1 MVMSDELERPKRND
15 EAEVEAHHN
24 WKKGAGV
31 EAGDEADGGDEVEA
45 HHNWKKGAGVE
56 AGDEAD
62 DGDDFEAHRH
72 NKFA

>member
-1 MVMSDELERPKRND
+1 MSDELERPKRND

-31 EAGDEADGGDEVEA
+31 EAGDEAD
-45 HHNWKKGAGVE
+45 
-56 AGDEAD
+56 